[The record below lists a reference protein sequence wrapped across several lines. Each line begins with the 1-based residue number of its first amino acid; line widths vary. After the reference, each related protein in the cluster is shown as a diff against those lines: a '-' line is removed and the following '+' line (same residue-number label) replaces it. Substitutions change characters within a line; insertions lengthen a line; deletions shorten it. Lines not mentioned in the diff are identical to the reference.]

1 MWSSWSSFVVEI
13 AFLVIVSMYL
23 FGFDAAG
30 IPNPKGGSRR
40 GIEVISMKYG
50 EKLIINYIEAPN
62 ETLRDVSDDT
72 EAIVAVLDALEGIH
86 RVFLEL
92 LIDLQG
98 SEPLLF
104 SDAGDLCDDIF

>member
-1 MWSSWSSFVVEI
+1 VWSSWFSFVVEI

-23 FGFDAAG
+23 LDFGRHAYPPPRVGVTAA
-30 IPNPKGGSRR
+30 PK
-40 GIEVISMKYG
+40 VISMKYG

>member
-1 MWSSWSSFVVEI
+1 MSGLCGVPG
-13 AFLVIVSMYL
+13 LVAALCLL
-23 FGFDAAG
+23 FGLLSLCICLVLGSHAYPPPRVGVTAA
-30 IPNPKGGSRR
+30 PK
-40 GIEVISMKYG
+40 VISMKYG

-72 EAIVAVLDALEGIH
+72 EAIVAVLDALKGIH

-104 SDAGDLCDDIF
+104 SDAGDL

>member
-1 MWSSWSSFVVEI
+1 MVSALGLLSWLSSLCICLILGAMHTHRKGVT
-13 AFLVIVSMYL
+13 
-23 FGFDAAG
+23 AA
-30 IPNPKGGSRR
+30 PK
-40 GIEVISMKYG
+40 VISMKYG

-86 RVFLEL
+86 RVFLEV

-98 SEPLLF
+98 SEPLLL

>member
-1 MWSSWSSFVVEI
+1 M
-13 AFLVIVSMYL
+13 
-23 FGFDAAG
+23 
-30 IPNPKGGSRR
+30 
-40 GIEVISMKYG
+40 G
-50 EKLIINYIEAPN
+50 EKILMNYLLSPN
-62 ETLRDVSDDT
+62 ETLRDLDGDV

-104 SDAGDLCDDIF
+104 SDAGDPCDDIF

>member
-1 MWSSWSSFVVEI
+1 MWSSWFGCCVGF
-13 AFLVIVSMYL
+13 AFGVIVSMYL
-23 FGFDAAG
+23 LGFGVACIPTLVGVTAA
-30 IPNPKGGSRR
+30 PK
-40 GIEVISMKYG
+40 VISMKNG
-50 EKLIINYIEAPN
+50 EKQIINYIEAPN